1 MLGTPPPATS
11 PAVHDDVPAQA
22 GRLERV
28 SDYDLLA
35 PYYDVVTG
43 DFASE
48 AGFVRDI
55 IRHRHSRAATLLD
68 VACGTGSITARLA
81 GDYQVSGLD
90 LSPGMLAVARTKLPG
105 TPLYLADMT
114 RFKLDAR
121 FDAIICAYQGVNHL
135 LDFPAWESFFDC
147 VYDHLNDGGVFVFDI
162 ATLSYLMTMASI
174 PRIVESFDDNYLL
187 TRVSTTDE
195 QIFSWHN
202 EVFELQPDG
211 GYRLLSQSLET
222 RSFPVDRI
230 RAALRLRFVSIE
242 TIDGSGQPA
251 EEDGAESIWFVCAKP
266 A

>member
-1 MLGTPPPATS
+1 MPT
-11 PAVHDDVPAQA
+11 QA
-22 GRLERV
+22 ARLERV
-28 SDYDLLA
+28 SEYDLLA

-43 DFASE
+43 DFATE
-48 AGFVRDI
+48 AAFVRDI
-55 IRHRHSRAATLLD
+55 IRQHHSRAATLLD
-68 VACGTGSITARLA
+68 VACGTGSITAQLA

-114 RFKLDAR
+114 SFKLDAK

-135 LDFPAWESFFDC
+135 LRFPAWESFFDC

-162 ATLSYLMTMASI
+162 STLSYLIAMASI
-174 PRIVESFDDNYLL
+174 PRIVESFDDNYVLI
-187 TRVSTTDE
+187 RVSMADE
-195 QIFSWHN
+195 QIFSWHI

-211 GYRLLSQSLET
+211 RYRLLSQTLET

-230 RAALRLRFVSIE
+230 RAALRLRFASIE
-242 TIDGSGQPA
+242 TIDDGGQPA
-251 EEDGAESIWFVCAKP
+251 EEDSAERIWFVCAKS